1 MAQGMNGFAGA
12 DFGLALGHV
21 DGYRWWK
28 LAAPNLLGSPAHADR
43 DWTVESLIGANEFR
57 WQPGVNEAVCSTD
70 PSHEPPVERFTR
82 PRLLPGDYVPAQD
95 QCGCGFWAYWEPQEH
110 PITGN
115 ENAYLPVLGIVRG
128 TGRTLIGP
136 RGFRSQQARIIALHL
151 PFQIVRTDPLNSTP
165 GDGWHDAFSQP
176 GVHHPP
182 HGRPSFAR
190 GGLLSTPASRQN
202 GKNAMAEFDRYL
214 RHGRYQPAPPEP
226 EETDAH
232 ALAWT
237 AVIEDRLATMYGA
250 ELYTTRAA
258 LTASHPPDTRYLP
271 PPAAACT
278 CDGPVQ
284 AALGRCPVHMTM
296 AL

>member
-28 LAAPNLLGSPAHADR
+28 LAAPDLLGSPAHADR
-43 DWTVESLIGANEFR
+43 DWAAAPLIGANGFL
-57 WQPGVNEAVCSTD
+57 WQSGVNEAVCSTD
-70 PSHEPPVERFTR
+70 PSHEPPVETYRR
-82 PRLLPGDYVPAQD
+82 RSPSHPWPVPRWTAGASEESV
-95 QCGCGFWAYWEPQEH
+95 CGCGFWAYWEPQEH
-110 PITGN
+110 AITGN
-115 ENAYLPVLGIVRG
+115 AAAFLPVLGVVRG

-136 RGFRSQQARIIALHL
+136 RGFRSQQARVIALHL

-165 GDGWHDAFSQP
+165 GDGWHDAFSRP

-190 GGLLSTPASRQN
+190 GGLLGSRLSSLS
-202 GKNAMAEFDRYL
+202 MAEFDDWL
-214 RHGRYQPAPPEP
+214 RHGSAPAPDPGPEVP
-226 EETDAH
+226 DDH

-250 ELYTTRAA
+250 ELYSTRPALLAA
-258 LTASHPPDTRYLP
+258 HQPDTRYAS
-271 PPAAACT
+271 PAV
-278 CDGPVQ
+278 PFSI
-284 AALGRCPVHMTM
+284 P
-296 AL
+296 